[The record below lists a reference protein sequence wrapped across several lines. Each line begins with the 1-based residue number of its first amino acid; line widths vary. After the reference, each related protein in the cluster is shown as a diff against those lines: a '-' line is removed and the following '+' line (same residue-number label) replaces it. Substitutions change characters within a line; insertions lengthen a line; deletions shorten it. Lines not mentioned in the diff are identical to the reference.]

1 MLQFER
7 NRPVDFRVLRH
18 MRLVSYNAQP
28 APPMPTLP
36 AGSAAPPP
44 LTRSDVNGLQMRVGL
59 LKGQLDAA
67 NSRRDRLASQLRRAD
82 GGADRTGLEER
93 LGQLD
98 KRILQI
104 ETDIATVGDAL
115 ATAPTGSLSGSVDPG
130 RTFQGPTPGQMTA
143 ISIVGTLFVLFPLSL
158 AFTRLLWRR
167 AMLAPRAQALV
178 PELANRLDRIE
189 QGIDVV
195 ALEVERISEGQRF
208 VSQLMSGSATEEK
221 IGVGRLPG
229 PPTGRA

>member
-1 MLQFER
+1 MPSVISSVQ
-7 NRPVDFRVLRH
+7 PV
-18 MRLVSYNAQP
+18 
-28 APPMPTLP
+28 PPIPRLP
-36 AGSAAPPP
+36 AASDVPPPP
-44 LTRSDVNGLQMRVGL
+44 LTRSEVNGLQLRVGV

-82 GGADRTGLEER
+82 GGADRSGLEER

-104 ETDIATVGDAL
+104 ETDIATAGNAL
-115 ATAPTGSLSGSVDPG
+115 ATAPTGLLSGSVDPG
-130 RTFQGPTPGQMTA
+130 RTFPGPTPGQMTA

-158 AFTRLLWRR
+158 AFARLLWRR
-167 AMLAPRAQALV
+167 AMVAPRAAALA
-178 PELANRLDRIE
+178 PELVSRLDRME
-189 QGIDVV
+189 QGIDVI

-208 VSQLMSGSATEEK
+208 VSQLMSGSAVDAK

-229 PPTGRA
+229 PPTNRG

>member
-1 MLQFER
+1 
-7 NRPVDFRVLRH
+7 
-18 MRLVSYNAQP
+18 MRLESSSSQP
-28 APPMPTLP
+28 TPPIPTLP
-36 AGSAAPPP
+36 VGSGAAPTPR
-44 LTRSDVNGLQMRVGL
+44 TRSDVNGLQMRVGL

-67 NSRRDRLASQLRRAD
+67 NLRRDRLASQLRRAD

-104 ETDIATVGDAL
+104 ETDISAAGNAL
-115 ATAPTGSLSGSVDPG
+115 AATPTGLLSGSVDPG
-130 RTFQGPTPGQMTA
+130 RTFPGPTPGQLTA

-167 AMLAPRAQALV
+167 AMVAPSAAALA
-178 PELANRLDRIE
+178 PELARRLDRME
-189 QGIDVV
+189 QGIDVI

-208 VSQLMSGSATEEK
+208 VSQLLSGSASDAK
-221 IGVGRLPG
+221 VGVGRLPG
-229 PPTGRA
+229 PPTDRP